1 MSQQM
6 PTTEDMM
13 QMYAALFG
21 SRTAKTPAS
30 GLNFLQDYSKAFGFD
45 PFNLPIE
52 EAPPPEQQDFL
63 RTQTMYGLDQGSP
76 YNDLFELINQGVPP
90 DRAAA
95 SLISEGR
102 FGDPDTEV
110 DDRALD
116 TIYDV
121 ATSHARDLYD
131 FETATRKWTTETAAA
146 RAAAPVTL
154 DELLNPA
161 SQYQVTSAN
170 LGRPQG
176 YNVADLMNRYTQS
189 RTPKRAAAQP
199 EIARAPQQ
207 QQRQQQ
213 QQRGR
218 GQQRAAAPAAGKS
231 VGAVKGAPKP
241 LPLSQG
247 ERQGFESAAKQLIEI
262 QQQTP
267 VWSPK
272 AENLKRNLAALS
284 LLAG

>member
-1 MSQQM
+1 MERN
-6 PTTEDMM
+6 PTFEEMM
-13 QMYAALFG
+13 QMYAAIMG
-21 SRTAKTPAS
+21 SPTASTPA
-30 GLNFLQDYSKAFGFD
+30 GRLNFQQDYSKAFGFD
-45 PFNLPIE
+45 PFNLPVQ
-52 EAPPPEQQDFL
+52 EAPPPDQQDFL

-102 FGDPDTEV
+102 FGNPDTEV

-131 FETATRKWTTETAAA
+131 FETATRKWATDTEAA
-146 RAAAPVTL
+146 RAAAPVTM

-176 YNVADLMNRYTQS
+176 YTVSDLMNRYTQS
-189 RTPKRAAAQP
+189 RTPQRAAAQP
-199 EIARAPQQ
+199 QPARGPQQ
-207 QQRQQQ
+207 RS
-213 QQRGR
+213 G
-218 GQQRAAAPAAGKS
+218 APAAGKS

-241 LPLSQG
+241 LPLPQG
-247 ERQGFESAAKQLIEI
+247 KRQGFQTAAKQLIEI

-267 VWSPK
+267 VWSPR
-272 AENLKRNLAALS
+272 AENVKRNLAALS
-284 LLAG
+284 LLVGAGS